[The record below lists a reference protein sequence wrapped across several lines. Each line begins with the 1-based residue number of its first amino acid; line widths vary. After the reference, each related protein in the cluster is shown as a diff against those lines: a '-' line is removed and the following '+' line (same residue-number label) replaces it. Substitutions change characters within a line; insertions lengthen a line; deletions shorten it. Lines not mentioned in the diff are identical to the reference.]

1 MTAETKTGWYL
12 PEAAHPYYEFVKAG
26 FEIEFGS
33 PAGGNPPLDADSIEA
48 TKEDEE
54 CVSFLNDEGI
64 QAKLASS
71 HKLSD
76 LVEAGES
83 FNAIFTVGGF
93 GVMWDLPN
101 DAALQTLYRTTYESG
116 SGIAAAV
123 CHGPAAL
130 TNVTLSDGSYLVAG
144 KEVTGFSNEEEHAV
158 SRFDIVPWTCENK
171 LAERGATYSAAAA
184 WGENVKSDSRVV
196 TGQNPASARA
206 CAQAVIAALSE

>member
-1 MTAETKTGWYL
+1 MGVLMVFTSNDQLGDTETKTGWYL

-48 TKEDEE
+48 TKDDEE
-54 CVSFLNDEGI
+54 CVSFLNDE
-64 QAKLASS
+64 
-71 HKLSD
+71 
-76 LVEAGES
+76 
-83 FNAIFTVGGF
+83 
-93 GVMWDLPN
+93 
-101 DAALQTLYRTTYESG
+101 ALQTLYRTTYESG
-116 SGIAAAV
+116 SGVAAAV